1 LLLVNP
7 ALTLEFPA
15 GRTTTRL
22 KFLINYFSAKTVK
35 IYLLLGRERAAWPA
49 WSVVFS
55 ASLPLQA
62 QILLVS
68 SSIMQ

>member
-15 GRTTTRL
+15 GQTTTRL

-35 IYLLLGRERAAWPA
+35 IYC
-49 WSVVFS
+49 F
-55 ASLPLQA
+55 
-62 QILLVS
+62 
-68 SSIMQ
+68 